1 MHKQFGGTFFGL
13 VLGVLL
19 GLAGAL
25 AVAVYV
31 TKVPIPFVDRGI
43 AGDPATEEAE
53 KSRNKDWDPN
63 ASLGKVEA
71 PKALDLV
78 KLPEGLDAMPF
89 APIANTG
96 GASGTDIPAPAVIAD
111 PLGNLA
117 RAKLA
122 EDGAEGEGA
131 RPDVSAVAALQVP
144 PAQPARDK
152 PTGPPVFFV
161 QAGAFTDMNEAESQ
175 RAKLAIMGVDVRVT
189 GTEKDGITYYR
200 VRSGP
205 YRDRASA
212 LAVSK
217 RLTAMDITNGL
228 VASRP

>member
-89 APIANTG
+89 APVANTG

-117 RAKLA
+117 RAK
-122 EDGAEGEGA
+122 
-131 RPDVSAVAALQVP
+131 
-144 PAQPARDK
+144 
-152 PTGPPVFFV
+152 
-161 QAGAFTDMNEAESQ
+161 
-175 RAKLAIMGVDVRVT
+175 
-189 GTEKDGITYYR
+189 
-200 VRSGP
+200 
-205 YRDRASA
+205 
-212 LAVSK
+212 
-217 RLTAMDITNGL
+217 
-228 VASRP
+228 